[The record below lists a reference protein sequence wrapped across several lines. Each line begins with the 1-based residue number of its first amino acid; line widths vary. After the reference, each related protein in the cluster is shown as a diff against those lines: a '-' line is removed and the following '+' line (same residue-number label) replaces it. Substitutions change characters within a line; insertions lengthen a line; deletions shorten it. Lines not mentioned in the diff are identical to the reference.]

1 MRRDKY
7 QRIAYAIR
15 RLSIAVDRVMLAKS
29 EKEKQQALSWAKA
42 WGARGRFAPFNL
54 FNCVID
60 ANETLQT
67 NSQTES
73 LSHAKVVKFK
83 KSLVV

>member
-1 MRRDKY
+1 MRRDKH
-7 QRIAYAIR
+7 QKTAYAVR
-15 RLSIAVDRVMLAKS
+15 RLSIAVERVMSAKS
-29 EKEKQQALSWAKA
+29 EKEKERALSWAKA
-42 WGARGRFAPFNL
+42 WGTRGRFAPFNL

-67 NSQTES
+67 NS
-73 LSHAKVVKFK
+73 LSHAKVARLK